1 MEELQGNQTTYLRMM
16 ADILGKKEQVLTQ
29 LLELTQEQTKL
40 IKEETFRED
49 AFAQLLDQKEVLI
62 GKVLESDQGFQAIY
76 NRIEKELQTNKDA
89 YKELIQE
96 LQRRI
101 TRVSELG
108 IRLQALERSNK
119 SSLELLLGERKKG
132 IRQFK
137 VSKKTADSY
146 YKNMI
151 GMQKNQSYFMDRKR

>member
-1 MEELQGNQTTYLRMM
+1 MEDLQGSQMTYLRMM
-16 ADILGKKEQVLTQ
+16 ADILGKKEQILTQ
-29 LLELTQEQTKL
+29 LLQLTEEQTGL

-49 AFAQLLDQKEVLI
+49 AFAQLMDQKEVLI

-76 NRIEKELQTNKDA
+76 NRIEKELQTNQET
-89 YKELIQE
+89 YKEKILE
-96 LQRRI
+96 LQGLI
-101 TRVSELG
+101 TRVSDLG

-119 SSLELLLGERKKG
+119 ASMEVLLGERKKG

-151 GMQKNQSYFMDRKR
+151 GMQKEQSYFMDRKR